1 MQENNKNAVDAVR
14 QEFEVRLAGAT
25 NEELSKF
32 LVFVRWLVRLYEAGY
47 ELGRPLFLVLD
58 NSILQDFKQGH
69 SKRDRAIRAV
79 AYITLCRFIALWSD
93 RKTCLALSPVAVYE
107 AGGRKPANSIEE
119 AWKRF
124 EDLRLLLVDTGL
136 PVTGVRFTDPKML
149 YESLLHVH
157 DDADYLAVFA
167 AQIEETDWRHD
178 LRMGNLIRIPHS
190 IAMEY
195 IPDDMPLKYFN
206 PFYVTDVFSSRIEL
220 RIAKQSAEIGNVKP
234 VTAGSFS
241 VAMDKLIEIG
251 KNGVLKGLGDLDLL
265 QICDIRRQYHQKRDY
280 IFLGQTYDRGL
291 ADVMNQHHVYSCSA
305 SAKGGEPDTDEQ
317 VRKMV
322 QLMFSKPF
330 QEIDRT
336 REQIGPRSREFL
348 GCIFDV
354 CANLSRRRHG

>member
-1 MQENNKNAVDAVR
+1 MHIHNEAINAVH
-14 QEFEVRLAGAT
+14 QEFEIRLADAT
-25 NEELSKF
+25 DEELSEF
-32 LVFVRWLVRLYEAGY
+32 LALVRWLVRLYESGY
-47 ELGRPLFLVLD
+47 ELGHPLFLVVD

-69 SKRDRAIRAV
+69 KRGRAIRAL
-79 AYITLCRFIALWSD
+79 AYIALCRFIALWSD
-93 RKTCLALSPVAVYE
+93 RKTCLALSPMAVYE
-107 AGGRKPANSIEE
+107 AGGRKPADSVAEAWERFEE
-119 AWKRF
+119 AGQ
-124 EDLRLLLVDTGL
+124 LLAETEL

-149 YESLLHVH
+149 YESLLDIH

-167 AQIEETDWRHD
+167 AQIEEMDWRHD
-178 LRMGNLIRIPHS
+178 LRMGNLLRIPHS
-190 IAMEY
+190 LAMEY
-195 IPDDMPLKYFN
+195 IPGDMPLKYFN

-241 VAMDKLIEIG
+241 VAMDKLIKLEKKG
-251 KNGVLKGLGDLDLL
+251 ALKGLGDLDLL
-265 QICDIRRQYHQKRDY
+265 QICDIRRQYHQKQDY

-317 VRKMV
+317 IRKMV

-336 REQIGPRSREFL
+336 REQIQPRSKEFL

-354 CANLSRRRHG
+354 CANLSRRRQG